1 MENNDLG
8 EIFNDNNLD
17 KAIKKGKR
25 KTFIKVSAI
34 SLVIAVIVFFAGQ
47 YINTEV
53 TMGMEEEA
61 YNYNKMLVELGI
73 PNGYISESYTTLGF
87 LGGYS
92 IYEIS
97 RNVGSRSVVLED
109 RYFAFGK
116 QRVMTR
122 VSGYHTSP
130 NEGEWTNYYWENGY
144 EKMIFFHP
152 NISYKEYKNDLQ
164 LLEDLPDGK
173 LIEMGISFE
182 QPYTYDEVLNLI
194 LPELNI
200 SWYWIDSYSEED
212 LYGYKSYA
220 EGIGNTLSQKAYIL
234 ENEVL
239 GLGFMQNRYYGENS
253 ISEFDYKYN
262 ALLETLQNSNDKKHN
277 DTYQTLVNNGYT
289 DASNVPILGVIVYG
303 TKDEL
308 KELVDN
314 PHIKA
319 TSFGVIIDNY

>member
-1 MENNDLG
+1 MENHDLD

-34 SLVIAVIVFFAGQ
+34 SLVIAIIVFFAGQ

-53 TMGMEEEA
+53 TMSMEEEA
-61 YNYNKMLVELGI
+61 YNYNKILVDLGI

-97 RNVGSRSVVLED
+97 RNVGSRSVILKD

-122 VSGYHTSP
+122 VSRPHP
-130 NEGEWTNYYWENGY
+130 DLDEGEWPNFYWENGY
-144 EKMIFFHP
+144 EKMLFFHP
-152 NISYKEYKNDLQ
+152 EISYKKYKNDLQ
-164 LLEDLPDGK
+164 LLDEIPNGK
-173 LIEMGISFE
+173 LIEVGISFD
-182 QPYTYDEVLNLI
+182 QPYTYGEVLNLI
-194 LPELNI
+194 LPNSNI
-200 SWYWIDSYSEED
+200 SWYWIDTYSEED
-212 LYGYKSYA
+212 FYEYKSYA
-220 EGIGNTLSQKAYIL
+220 EDLDTIPTMSYIREHETIGLS
-234 ENEVL
+234 
-239 GLGFMQNRYYGENS
+239 FMRSRYYGEAG
-253 ISEFDYKYN
+253 IWEFNNKYN
-262 ALLETLQNSNDKKHN
+262 ALLETLQNSNDEKYK
-277 DTYQTLVNNGYT
+277 DTYQNLVNNGYT
-289 DASNVPILGVIVYG
+289 DASNIPILGVIVYG

-319 TSFGVIIDNY
+319 SSFGVIIDNY

>member
-1 MENNDLG
+1 MEDYDLG
-8 EIFNDNNLD
+8 EIFNDNNLN

-25 KTFIKVSAI
+25 KSIIKVSAI

-53 TMGMEEEA
+53 TMEMEEEA

-97 RNVGSRSVVLED
+97 RNVGSRSVILED
-109 RYFAFGK
+109 RYFPFGK
-116 QRVMTR
+116 QQVIIRGKG
-122 VSGYHTSP
+122 GYSISD
-130 NEGEWTNYYWENGY
+130 EGDWANYYWENGY
-144 EKMIFFHP
+144 KKMMFFHP
-152 NISYKEYKNDLQ
+152 EISYKEYKNDLQ
-164 LLEDLPDGK
+164 LLDVLPDGK
-173 LIEMGISFE
+173 LIEMGFSFD
-182 QPYTYDEVLNLI
+182 QPYTYKEIFTL
-194 LPELNI
+194 LPEINI
-200 SWYWIDSYSEED
+200 SWYWIDAISEENFNN
-212 LYGYKSYA
+212 YKIYA
-220 EGIGNTLSQKAYIL
+220 EGIDDSSSQKAYIL
-234 ENEVL
+234 ENDVL
-239 GLGFMQNRYYGENS
+239 GLSFMQSRYYGETS

-262 ALLETLQNSNDKKHN
+262 ALLETLQNSNDKKYN
-277 DTYQTLVNNGYT
+277 DTYQTLINNGYT

-308 KELVDN
+308 KALVDN

-319 TSFGVIIDNY
+319 SSFGVIIDNY